1 MLLHDVQV
9 VFQLRVRAG
18 VAYPSLPALATT
30 DVDILGD
37 ILNDLLREVRREHI
51 DAALFGEGD
60 ATVAEG
66 AVEIAEEL
74 VVLAH
79 GGERQRKQLDQRR
92 GLFGVFGTLG

>member
-18 VAYPSLPALATT
+18 VAYTSLLALATT

-37 ILNDLLREVRREHI
+37 ILNDLLREVGCEHI